1 MEDIYSMCGEEIDLH
16 LKLCELSAG
25 GEASLPPY
33 LRRLTGKHVSG
44 IIRSQIITS
53 QVRNMEYY
61 GSHRVPLPATLL
73 NTIKTRNYI
82 SKELDLTYRTAKK
95 GLTLLGVALLDEDEI
110 PSINELHKYITSASL
125 RSHEEINNLKAPKL
139 HGKFHGAAQGDCKL
153 ALCAFHC
160 ILPPL
165 SQTK

>member
-1 MEDIYSMCGEEIDLH
+1 MAQSLIKRQKRAAIAWMITLQTNHFFRVEFN
-16 LKLCELSAG
+16 KLACE
-25 GEASLPPY
+25 
-33 LRRLTGKHVSG
+33 
-44 IIRSQIITS
+44 
-53 QVRNMEYY
+53 
-61 GSHRVPLPATLL
+61 SHRVPLPVTLL